1 MGKGDQNRRMP
12 KPASSGG
19 LVYSTDSGRM
29 CPACRQPIAA
39 CTCAASAARAK
50 SSGDGIARIRREVG
64 GRGGK
69 TVTVVSGLNLDD
81 AALTAL
87 SRRLKA
93 ACGTGGTV
101 KGGTLEFQGDHCDEL
116 IALLAR
122 EGFETRRAGG

>member
-1 MGKGDQNRRMP
+1 MP
-12 KPASSGG
+12 KRTASGG
-19 LVYSTDSGRM
+19 LVYSTDSGRT
-29 CPACRQPIAA
+29 CPACRRPIAG
-39 CTCAASAARAK
+39 CVCAASAPRATP
-50 SSGDGIARIRREVG
+50 SGDGVARIRREVG

-69 TVTVVSGLNLDD
+69 TVTVVTGLNLDD

-101 KGGTLEFQGDHCDEL
+101 KDGTLEFQGDHRDEL

-122 EGFETRRAGG
+122 EGFESRRAGG